1 MLRLIT
7 SAGAAVLLLVVLS
20 ACQIGPMEVITGS
33 GNVTTENRNLSG
45 FKSIELSGIGML
57 VLTQDGT
64 ESVVLEGEDNIL
76 ARIRTDVTGNTLRI
90 RGEDNV
96 AFNPTKDLVYRVNV
110 SEIDRFTLSGA
121 GSLQAGDLRAES
133 LSIETSGAGNV
144 NIEKL
149 TAEDLKVTSSG
160 VGNVMIGGTASRQ
173 EITMSGIGSYQAPS
187 LDTKETSVKIDGTGG
202 ATVSVSDRLSVDI
215 SGAGSV
221 TYAGDPQIEQKIS
234 GAGNVN
240 KR

>member
-1 MLRLIT
+1 MLRLIA
-7 SAGAAVLLLVVLS
+7 SAGAAVLLLVALS
-20 ACQIGPMEVITGS
+20 GCQIGPMEVITGS

-45 FKSIELSGIGML
+45 FNGIELSGIGML
-57 VLTQDGT
+57 VLTQDGA

-76 ARIRTDVTGNTLRI
+76 ARIRTDVSGNTLRI

-96 AFNPTKDLVYRVNV
+96 AFNPTKNLIYRVNV
-110 SEIDRFTLSGA
+110 SEFDHFTLSGA

-133 LSIETSGAGNV
+133 LSIVTSGAGNV

-160 VGNVMIGGTASRQ
+160 VGNTMIGGSTSRQ
-173 EITMSGIGSYQAPS
+173 EIDMSGVGSYQAPN
-187 LDTKETSVKIDGTGG
+187 LDSKETTIKISGAGG
-202 ATVSVSDRLSVDI
+202 ATVLVSDRLAVDI

-221 TYAGDPQIEQKIS
+221 TYSGDPQVEKKIS
-234 GAGNVN
+234 GAGSVD